1 MHPFLTLFFL
11 RREEMKISPLND
23 VMGVQA
29 TGIDLLNLSD
39 SQRSELNQALL
50 DHLVLCVRGQDFRE
64 DMGLFLQAA
73 RNFGTPRAQHL
84 ESYRSDKYPE
94 GGVITS
100 EDRDV
105 KDGKRIIRGT
115 LFHTDETFIAE
126 PPKATVVYAVKI
138 PGKGGNTRFVNMRK
152 AYETLDEATKTKID
166 GLMAVHYY
174 GKQRPGR
181 KVPSLTDDQ
190 LKNTPPVTHPVVR
203 NNEETGKKGLF
214 VHEAMTDYIVGM
226 DPAESEV
233 LLQRLYRHSAQNM
246 SLQYSHEWRNG
257 DFVIWDDRATLHAAT
272 ADYEETEKRL
282 MFRTMIKGTPT
293 H

>member
-1 MHPFLTLFFL
+1 
-11 RREEMKISPLND
+11 MKISPLSD
-23 VMGVQA
+23 VMGAEV
-29 TGIDLLNLSD
+29 TGVDLNNMNAGE
-39 SQRSELNQALL
+39 RAELNKALL
-50 DHLVLCVRGQDFRE
+50 EHLVLCVRDQSLD
-64 DMGLFLQAA
+64 DMGKFLDGA
-73 RNFGTPRAQHL
+73 RHFGTPKVQHL

-126 PPKATVVYAVKI
+126 PPKATVVYAVEI
-138 PGKGGNTRFVNMRK
+138 PGKGGNTRYVNMRK
-152 AYETLDEATKTKID
+152 AYEILDDETKKKID

-181 KVPSLTDDQ
+181 KVPSLTDEQ

-203 NNEETGKKGLF
+203 THEETGQKTLF
-214 VHEAMTDYIVGM
+214 VHEAMTDYIIGM
-226 DPAESEV
+226 DPAESEA
-233 LLQRLYRHSAQNM
+233 LLQALYEHSTKNPE
-246 SLQYSHEWRNG
+246 LQYSHAWRTG

-272 ADYEETEKRL
+272 ADYAETERRL
-282 MFRTMIKGTPT
+282 MYRTMLKGGST

>member
-1 MHPFLTLFFL
+1 
-11 RREEMKISPLND
+11 MKISPLSD
-23 VMGVQA
+23 VMGAEV
-29 TGIDLLNLSD
+29 TGVDLLNLSE
-39 SQRSELNQALL
+39 SQRAELNRALL
-50 DHLVLCVRGQDFRE
+50 DNLVLCVRGQEFE
-64 DMGLFLQAA
+64 NDMGIFLQAA

-126 PPKATVVYAVKI
+126 PPKATVVYAVAI
-138 PGKGGNTRFVNMRK
+138 PGKGGNTRFANMRK
-152 AYETLDEATKTKID
+152 AYDTLDSATKAKIE
-166 GLMAVHYY
+166 GLTAVHYY

-181 KVPSLTDDQ
+181 KVPSLTDEQ
-190 LKNTPPVTHPVVR
+190 LRNTPPVTHPVVR
-203 NNEETGKKGLF
+203 TNEETGKKSLF

-226 DPAESEV
+226 DPAESEA
-233 LLQRLYRHSAQNM
+233 LLTRLYEHSAANLA
-246 SLQYSHEWRNG
+246 LQYSHEWRTG

-272 ADYEETEKRL
+272 ADYTENEKRL
-282 MFRTMIKGTPT
+282 MYRTMIKGEPT

>member
-1 MHPFLTLFFL
+1 
-11 RREEMKISPLND
+11 MKITPLSD
-23 VMGVQA
+23 VMGAEV
-29 TGIDLLNLSD
+29 TGVDLNNVSAAE
-39 SQRSELNQALL
+39 REALNQALL
-50 DHLVLCVRGQDFRE
+50 DHLVLCVREQKFA
-64 DMGLFLQAA
+64 DMGPFLEGSKT
-73 RNFGTPRAQHL
+73 FGTPKVQHL

-126 PPKATVVYAVKI
+126 PPKATIVYAVTI
-138 PGKGGNTRFVNMRK
+138 PSQGGNTRFADMRR
-152 AYETLDEATKTKID
+152 AYETLDEATKQKID

-174 GKQRPGR
+174 GKDRPGR
-181 KVPSLTDDQ
+181 KVPSLTDEQ

-203 NNEETGKKGLF
+203 VHPETGRKALF
-214 VHEAMTDYIVGM
+214 VHEAMTDYIEGM
-226 DPAESEV
+226 DPAESEA
-233 LLQRLYRHSAQNM
+233 LLKQLYAHSAQNLA
-246 SLQYSHEWRNG
+246 LQYSHPWRNG

-272 ADYEETEKRL
+272 ADYAEHEKRL
-282 MFRTMIKGTPT
+282 MYRTMLKGGPT

>member
-1 MHPFLTLFFL
+1 
-11 RREEMKISPLND
+11 MKITPLSD
-23 VMGVQA
+23 VMGAEV
-29 TGIDLLNLSD
+29 TGVDLNHLKAGERE
-39 SQRSELNQALL
+39 QLNQALL
-50 DHLVLCVRGQDFRE
+50 DHLVLCVRDQKFA
-64 DMGLFLQAA
+64 DMGPFLEGSRA
-73 RNFGTPRAQHL
+73 FGAPKVQHL

-126 PPKATVVYAVKI
+126 PPKATIVYAVTI
-138 PGKGGNTRFVNMRK
+138 PSKGGNTRFADMRR
-152 AYETLDEATKTKID
+152 AYETLDEATKQKID

-181 KVPSLTDDQ
+181 KVPSLTDEQ

-203 NNEETGKKGLF
+203 VHPETGRKALF
-214 VHEAMTDYIVGM
+214 VHEAMTDYIIDM
-226 DPAESEV
+226 DPAESEA
-233 LLQRLYRHSAQNM
+233 LLKKLYEHGAQNM
-246 SLQYSHEWRNG
+246 ALQYSHPWRNG

-272 ADYEETEKRL
+272 ADYAEHEKRL
-282 MFRTMIKGTPT
+282 MYRTMLKGGPT